1 MSRVKNPE
9 KTIDLILN
17 VALNLFIENG
27 YENTTIQDI
36 INNLGG
42 LSKGA
47 IYHHFKSKEEI
58 FVGVCQRIEDQNA
71 YYFDKIRDDK
81 NKTGLEK
88 IKSMIKSSYENP
100 NNDAMMAISSKLLRD
115 AKFVNNQIIEIFE
128 VIAPRY
134 IQPMIEQGISD
145 GTIKT
150 EYPKELAE
158 VLILLLNLWIS
169 PMLMKATAAEVRK
182 KLKLFQFMMRR
193 IDIELIEDNE
203 IDLIVATTE
212 RMLILQ

>member
-134 IQPMIEQGISD
+134 IQPMIEQGVSD

-193 IDIELIEDNE
+193 IDIDLIEDNE